1 MKIKKGDMFLCIKKV
16 KMSITKDITYKKG
29 YIYRSEIDCCI
40 TNEKLDKNH
49 YWARSIETKKH
60 FVKIKVK
67 KINNQL
73 NK

>member
-16 KMSITKDITYKKG
+16 KMLDTKDIRYKKG

-40 TNEKLDKNH
+40 TNEKLNTRH
-49 YWARSIETKKH
+49 YWDKEAKKY

-67 KINNQL
+67 K
-73 NK
+73 

>member
-16 KMSITKDITYKKG
+16 KMLDTKDITYKKG

-40 TNEKLDKNH
+40 TNEKLDTNH
-49 YWARSIETKKH
+49 YWDKPKKY

-67 KINNQL
+67 K
-73 NK
+73 

>member
-16 KMSITKDITYKKG
+16 KMSGTKDITYKKG

-40 TNEKLDKNH
+40 TNEKLNASH
-49 YWARSIETKKH
+49 YWTLCSKPKKH

-67 KINNQL
+67 I
-73 NK
+73 

>member
-16 KMSITKDITYKKG
+16 KMSGTKEITYKKG

-40 TNEKLDKNH
+40 TNEKLNTSHCWDKE
-49 YWARSIETKKH
+49 AKKH
-60 FVKIKVK
+60 FVKIKGK